1 MKVLVERHNHEA
13 EYSHRFKCIRCGSE
27 LEFTHSCER
36 KPLTLVIGW
45 ISSKK
50 NVRNWR
56 IAHWYLALSRAIEW
70 EICDFSHKQFISSD
84 IIRGCIIP
92 TYWDM
97 RTWRLNVLG
106 VQCPICNKWYYIDK
120 NCSIV
125 PANGDFEREYW

>member
-13 EYSHRFKCIRCGSE
+13 EYSHRFKCVRCGSE
-27 LEFTHSCER
+27 LEFTS
-36 KPLTLVIGW
+36 
-45 ISSKK
+45 
-50 NVRNWR
+50 N
-56 IAHWYLALSRAIEW
+56 
-70 EICDFSHKQFISSD
+70 D